1 MPLRK
6 RRKGFSVFYIR
17 YLGAELR
24 RRKGRTIL
32 TATCLALGVGLVVA
46 VTALSAGL
54 DDAQSE
60 VLEPLTGVGTEMS
73 VSRPM
78 QIEEGGPPP
87 DAGGGPIGL
96 DDLGKA
102 GEKFDTYQYVST
114 DTSFPV
120 AKQKRVAAVDGV
132 DTTAVGLTLTVAHVS
147 GKVPEQSASATPSAT
162 GAPPTDSGAA
172 GPPDSINFDT
182 TTVSGVDTSNPDLG
196 LLTESQITDGSYIAG
211 ASEAV
216 VSQSYAT
223 QEGLAIGDA
232 VDVGGEDFEIVGI
245 SSGAVGGQSS
255 DVYVELGRLQKLA
268 DLEGRVNAVEV
279 KAASADEVGAVSDRI
294 ESAFSGAEVTTASDL
309 ADQVSGSLVDAE
321 NLSGKL
327 GTALAIVALV
337 GAFGI
342 TTLVTLSS
350 VAKRTRE
357 LGTLKAIG
365 WRQWLVVRQVA
376 GESVV
381 QGLIGGLL
389 GVAVGLAAAA
399 AIGAAGISLD
409 ASLDSASSGMPGP
422 PGTGGAPGIGGPPG
436 ADAAAAVASTVTL
449 GAPVSPGMA
458 LLAIALAVLGGLIA
472 GVFGGMRAAR
482 LRPAEALR
490 SLG

>member
-1 MPLRK
+1 M
-6 RRKGFSVFYIR
+6 FYLR

-24 RRKGRTIL
+24 RRKGRTVL
-32 TATCLALGVGLVVA
+32 TASCLAFGVGLVVA
-46 VTALSAGL
+46 VTSLSAGL
-54 DDAQSE
+54 DDAQSK
-60 VLEPLTGVGTEMS
+60 VLDPLTGVGTEMS
-73 VSRPM
+73 VTRPM

-114 DTSFPV
+114 DTSF
-120 AKQKRVAAVDGV
+120 AASKQRQVAAVDGV
-132 DTTAVGLTLTVAHVS
+132 DATAAGLTLNVAHIS
-147 GKVPEQSASATPSAT
+147 GKVPEQSAADPAATPT
-162 GAPPTDSGAA
+162 GAAPPSGSTGA
-172 GPPDSINFDT
+172 PDSINFET
-182 TTVSGVDTSNPDLG
+182 TTVSGVDTSNRDLG
-196 LLTESQITDGSYIAG
+196 LLTSSQITDGAYLAG
-211 ASEAV
+211 ADEAV

-223 QEGLAIGDA
+223 QEDLAVGDT
-232 VDVGGEDFEIVGI
+232 VDVGGKSFDVVGI

-255 DVYVELGRLQKLA
+255 DVYVELGTLQRLA
-268 DLEGRVNAVEV
+268 DLQGRVNTIQVQ
-279 KAASADEVGAVSDRI
+279 AASADEVDAVSDRI
-294 ESAFSGAEVTTASDL
+294 ESAFSGSEVTTASDV
-309 ADQVSGSLVDAE
+309 ADQVSGSLVDAK

-327 GTALAIVALV
+327 GTALAIVALL

-350 VAKRTRE
+350 INKRTRE

-376 GESVV
+376 GESVA
-381 QGLIGGLL
+381 QGLL
-389 GVAVGLAAAA
+389 GGIGGAVLGIAAAA

-409 ASLDSASSGMPGP
+409 ATVASTSTLPGP
-422 PGTGGAPGIGGPPG
+422 PGGTPPG
-436 ADAAAAVASTVTL
+436 AGPALDSAASAVSTVTL
-449 GAPVSPGMA
+449 GAPVSAGML
-458 LLAIALAVLGGLIA
+458 LLAIGLAVLGGLVA
-472 GVFGGMRAAR
+472 GTIGGMRTAR

>member
-1 MPLRK
+1 L
-6 RRKGFSVFYIR
+6 FYLR

-73 VSRPM
+73 VTRPM
-78 QIEEGGPPP
+78 QFDDNGSPPP
-87 DAGGGPIGL
+87 DQGGGPIGL
-96 DDLGKA
+96 DDLGEA
-102 GEKFDTYQYVST
+102 GEKFDTYRYMSMN
-114 DTSFPV
+114 TSFPA
-120 AKQKRVAAVDGV
+120 AKQKQVAAVEGV
-132 DTTAVGLTLTVAHVS
+132 RSTAAGLTVNVAHIS
-147 GKVPEQSASATPSAT
+147 GKVPEESGETDQTAQAPAGGTPAISA
-162 GAPPTDSGAA
+162 G
-172 GPPDSINFDT
+172 GPPDSIDFET
-182 TTVSGVDTSNPDLG
+182 TTVSGVDTANPDLG
-196 LLTESQITDGSYIAG
+196 LLTQSRVSDGSYIDG
-211 ASEAV
+211 ADTAV
-216 VSQSYAT
+216 VSSSYAT
-223 QEGLAIGDA
+223 GNDLAVGDE
-232 VDVGGEDFEIVGI
+232 VGVGERSFEIVGI
-245 SSGAVGGQSS
+245 SEGAVDGQSS
-255 DVYVELGRLQKLA
+255 DIYVELGALQKLA
-268 DLEGRVNAVEV
+268 GMEGRVNTVQVE
-279 KAASADEVGAVSDRI
+279 AASAGQVDAVSERI
-294 ESAFSGAEVTTASDL
+294 ESAFSGSTVTTASDV
-309 ADQVSGSLVDAE
+309 ADQVSGSLVDAK

-327 GTALAIVALV
+327 GTALAVVALL

-350 VAKRTRE
+350 IDKRTRE

-376 GESVV
+376 GESVA

-389 GVAVGLAAAA
+389 GVLIGLAAAA

-409 ASLDSASSGMPGP
+409 ASVGGAEAGIPASPGGAGGP
-422 PGTGGAPGIGGPPG
+422 PAMGAGGPPG
-436 ADAAAAVASTVTL
+436 ADPVSAAVSTVAL

-458 LLAIALAVLGGLIA
+458 LAAIGLAVLGGLIA
-472 GVFGGMRAAR
+472 GTIGGMRTAR